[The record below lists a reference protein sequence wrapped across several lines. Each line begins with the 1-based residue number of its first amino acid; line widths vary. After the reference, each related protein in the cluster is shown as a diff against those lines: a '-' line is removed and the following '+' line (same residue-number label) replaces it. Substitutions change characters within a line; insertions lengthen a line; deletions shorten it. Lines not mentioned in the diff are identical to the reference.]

1 MKKVHVVPHTHW
13 DREWYFTLEDS
24 NSLLVE
30 HMDYLVNYL
39 ESNLDFPHFV
49 FDGQLSIVE
58 EYIKYRP
65 ENKERLKALIS
76 SKRIF
81 VGPWYTQ
88 CDTLNPKIESVIRNL
103 QYGINISS
111 EYGNHMSVGYLPDT
125 FGQNAYLPSIFK
137 NCELE
142 YSIVQRGV
150 KTSDANEGIN
160 FHWTSPNG
168 DSIKTN
174 YIFFGYG
181 PGKFLETTR
190 EYMDTKLLPILD
202 SLSEKSNDQEILLPS
217 GGDQALIRGHF
228 KDVTQELTNMNSK
241 YEFTMSNYEQF
252 MDKVN
257 FSDVQTIT
265 GELYTP
271 EKSRIHRTI
280 HSQRADLKILNNKVE
295 KSIIQRLEPLVA
307 MSCELGV
314 EVNTKLVDEIWKKLF
329 DVHAHDSL
337 GGCNSDRTNEKI
349 ICRLK
354 SIEDSIDGQINI
366 MKKKICRMIATDN
379 DNIVVIFNFEAYKDK
394 EISMKIYT
402 KKQSFNLLKNGKD
415 IPFMILNTA
424 QISGGT
430 KVEVTA
436 DGEKI
441 INLPSYFETEIT
453 VNIESHSI
461 GYQTFY
467 IQEYDNEFKDCNKVI
482 SENRIETKFYTIEI
496 NDQVKI
502 SSKVV
507 DEEFVLAFETQTD
520 DGDSYDFSNIAY
532 EVPIRYTQITNVA
545 MSEND
550 REYRVSFENQ
560 VITHSDE
567 AINVTTMLTISKGTN
582 DLKINH
588 DILNNVKNHRL
599 RALFI
604 KSIIDVENFADS
616 GFGVVFRENI
626 SSNIKSWK
634 EKSFVEKPLAI
645 YPFERFFGVDN
656 FSLIN
661 SSVKEYEILDDA
673 VALTLYRSVG
683 VLGKDNLQTRP
694 GRASGINNVVVKTTD
709 ANLIGTHLN
718 IHYNVCLGKLFEE
731 DGEILPYHIDK
742 MIAHNYEYYQTQ
754 TLNLFHNRMD
764 RFELPYV
771 STKLEETYNMFN
783 VNTKGIYIS
792 SIRLNS
798 KNEVEYR
805 IYNPAKRNIEIL
817 LPSRFDRVNLLGQA
831 KETIEHYQLEFD
843 YITIIRSGG
852 IL

>member
-30 HMDYLVNYL
+30 HMDYLINYL

-532 EVPIRYTQITNVA
+532 EVPNGLTT
-545 MSEND
+545 E
-550 REYRVSFENQ
+550 
-560 VITHSDE
+560 VI
-567 AINVTTMLTISKGTN
+567 
-582 DLKINH
+582 
-588 DILNNVKNHRL
+588 
-599 RALFI
+599 
-604 KSIIDVENFADS
+604 
-616 GFGVVFRENI
+616 
-626 SSNIKSWK
+626 
-634 EKSFVEKPLAI
+634 
-645 YPFERFFGVDN
+645 
-656 FSLIN
+656 
-661 SSVKEYEILDDA
+661 
-673 VALTLYRSVG
+673 
-683 VLGKDNLQTRP
+683 
-694 GRASGINNVVVKTTD
+694 
-709 ANLIGTHLN
+709 
-718 IHYNVCLGKLFEE
+718 
-731 DGEILPYHIDK
+731 
-742 MIAHNYEYYQTQ
+742 
-754 TLNLFHNRMD
+754 
-764 RFELPYV
+764 
-771 STKLEETYNMFN
+771 
-783 VNTKGIYIS
+783 
-792 SIRLNS
+792 
-798 KNEVEYR
+798 
-805 IYNPAKRNIEIL
+805 
-817 LPSRFDRVNLLGQA
+817 
-831 KETIEHYQLEFD
+831 
-843 YITIIRSGG
+843 
-852 IL
+852 